1 MEVVLIKSVVAVLMS
16 LASAKGVVISTADA
30 AGGPAILNVIL
41 NFASLA
47 ILIVGVVMAP
57 RAFRAKGL
65 QLALQEKDQVIAT
78 KLQLAEARN
87 AEIAQQKER
96 LRDMGFQLDAMQHD
110 AALWRGRYEEQ
121 QQYTA
126 EPALEAIKVLLEHTN
141 TQAERRH
148 TEMLAA
154 LSKVPSGAEGEA

>member
-1 MEVVLIKSVVAVLMS
+1 
-16 LASAKGVVISTADA
+16 
-30 AGGPAILNVIL
+30 
-41 NFASLA
+41 
-47 ILIVGVVMAP
+47 
-57 RAFRAKGL
+57 
-65 QLALQEKDQVIAT
+65 
-78 KLQLAEARN
+78 
-87 AEIAQQKER
+87 
-96 LRDMGFQLDAMQHD
+96 MGFQLDAMQHD

>member
-1 MEVVLIKSVVAVLMS
+1 MSLLAVVVEGVLVAVAGAL
-16 LASAKGVVISTADA
+16 LAVVSSPPDV
-30 AGGPAILNVIL
+30 LNVVL

-47 ILIVGVVMAP
+47 ILVAGIVLAP
-57 RAFRAKGL
+57 RAFRAK
-65 QLALQEKDQVIAT
+65 ALQAALAEKDQVIAT
-78 KLQLAEARN
+78 KLQLAEARD

-96 LRDMGFQLDAMQHD
+96 LRDMGFQLDACQHD

-121 QQYTA
+121 SQYTA
-126 EPALEAIKVLLEHTN
+126 EPALEAIKLLLENTN

-154 LSKVPSGAEGEA
+154 LSKVPSGAEG